1 MNRKPLHEWEL
12 EKGLKIK
19 TKKRKIKYTEK
30 DFKKAI
36 KLNYITVKTEKG
48 LDYLQEL

>member
-1 MNRKPLHEWEL
+1 MSKTI
-12 EKGLKIK
+12 KIIDLLNK
-19 TKKRKIKYTEK
+19 TANGEEVPRKIKYAEK

-48 LDYLQEL
+48 LDYLQEI